1 MSFSLALQLQE
12 MKEMIRGLELYFVY
26 FQTWQLIVEHFKIG
40 A

>member
-1 MSFSLALQLQE
+1 MSFSLALQK
-12 MKEMIRGLELYFVY
+12 MKEMIRGVELHFIY

>member
-12 MKEMIRGLELYFVY
+12 MKEMIRGLELRFGH
-26 FQTWQLIVEHFKIG
+26 FQTRQLIVEHFKIS

>member
-12 MKEMIRGLELYFVY
+12 MKEMIRGLELCFVY
-26 FQTWQLIVEHFKIG
+26 FQTRQLIVEHFKIG